1 MTIFRP
7 GGSLQRG
14 GYGRLHR
21 GRGTVDEEAL
31 RLAQG
36 ERPSAVCGHRG
47 RQVGVRRG
55 RVHRPRPGMR
65 SEDHPAGALGTGGR
79 GRIGHRSHAQKG
91 GGRKRL
97 IATDPTIEAN
107 SLKVLED
114 HTAGDPMRLDVRWTN
129 LSRRQIA
136 GRVTEL
142 GTPVSRHVVSQLLRR
157 HRYRRR
163 KALKRRTMGPR
174 HPDRNAQ
181 FENIARLKREYLEA
195 GLPVVSIDTK
205 KKELIG
211 GFYREGV
218 IETQGTIEVNDH
230 DFGSMAA
237 GTVIPHG
244 VYDVGLNRGFV
255 HLNTS
260 HDTSELACDSLAAW
274 WEGHGRATYPGAAK
288 LLVLCDGGGSNSA
301 SRYVFKEALQ
311 GLADRLGVEIRV
323 AHYPPYCSKYN
334 PIEHRLFPHVTRA
347 CRGVIFRTL
356 ETVRH
361 YMSKAGTTTGLEVE
375 VRVLEKVYETGRKCA
390 AGFKETMRI
399 VFDEI
404 LPRWNYRAVPEFK

>member
-1 MTIFRP
+1 
-7 GGSLQRG
+7 
-14 GYGRLHR
+14 
-21 GRGTVDEEAL
+21 
-31 RLAQG
+31 
-36 ERPSAVCGHRG
+36 
-47 RQVGVRRG
+47 
-55 RVHRPRPGMR
+55 
-65 SEDHPAGALGTGGR
+65 
-79 GRIGHRSHAQKG
+79 
-91 GGRKRL
+91 
-97 IATDPTIEAN
+97 
-107 SLKVLED
+107 
-114 HTAGDPMRLDVRWTN
+114 MRLEVRWTN

-136 GRVTEL
+136 ARVTEL
-142 GTPVSRHVVSQLLRR
+142 GTPIGRHVASQLLRK
-157 HRYRRR
+157 HRYRKR
-163 KALKRRTMGPR
+163 KAMKARTMGPR

-181 FENIARLKREYLEA
+181 FENIARLKREYLAA

-211 GFYREGV
+211 DFYREGQ
-218 IETQGTIEVNDH
+218 IEAQGTIEVNDH
-230 DFGSMAA
+230 DFGSMGS

-244 VYDVGLNRGFV
+244 VYDVGLNRGLV

-274 WEGHGRATYPGAAK
+274 WEDHGRPAYPGATK

-311 GLADRLGVEIRV
+311 ALADRLGVEIRV

-361 YMSKAGTTTGLEVE
+361 YMAKAGTATGLEVE
-375 VRVLEKVYETGRKCA
+375 VRILEKVYETGRKCT
-390 AGFKETMRI
+390 AGFKEAMRI
-399 VFDEI
+399 VFDEV
-404 LPRWNYRAVPEFK
+404 LPKWNYRAVPESM